1 MGHPKVD
8 NQTPFA
14 LEPIFLTEEEGR
26 PVLVPVVKATCSI
39 SSGRLSFSDSQ
50 LGVELEGQHWGDP
63 ATSSY
68 KYESETAF
76 VKIAADVVFIGHAF
90 TRTAGDTRVD
100 VTLRLGDEIE
110 KTVRVFG
117 DRVWRKRFGVVDMSN
132 PEPFEKIPL
141 IYERAFGGWDS
152 AEPDPMTS
160 RFEARNPVGVGFK
173 RKQWEEGMR
182 LPNIEDPKR
191 PLKLYGDTPP
201 PAGFGFISPHWQPRA
216 SYVGTYDEKWEK
228 ERAPL
233 LPDDFDLRFF
243 NAASPGLVT
252 QEYLKG
258 NEPVLI
264 ENASPIGVISF
275 NLPGVEPPKIRV
287 QLRKRPDA
295 HLQTNL
301 DTVIINT
308 DENLVMLLWRS
319 NLVLR
324 NGPHDVVAI
333 QITAEG
339 APAPISAEG

>member
-1 MGHPKVD
+1 MWD
-8 NQTPFA
+8 
-14 LEPIFLTEEEGR
+14 
-26 PVLVPVVKATCSI
+26 
-39 SSGRLSFSDSQ
+39 
-50 LGVELEGQHWGDP
+50 
-63 ATSSY
+63 
-68 KYESETAF
+68 
-76 VKIAADVVFIGHAF
+76 
-90 TRTAGDTRVD
+90 
-100 VTLRLGDEIE
+100 LR
-110 KTVRVFG
+110 
-117 DRVWRKRFGVVDMSN
+117 
-132 PEPFEKIPL
+132 
-141 IYERAFGGWDS
+141 
-152 AEPDPMTS
+152 
-160 RFEARNPVGVGFK
+160 
-173 RKQWEEGMR
+173 
-182 LPNIEDPKR
+182 
-191 PLKLYGDTPP
+191 
-201 PAGFGFISPHWQPRA
+201 
-216 SYVGTYDEKWEK
+216 
-228 ERAPL
+228 
-233 LPDDFDLRFF
+233 PDDFDLRFF